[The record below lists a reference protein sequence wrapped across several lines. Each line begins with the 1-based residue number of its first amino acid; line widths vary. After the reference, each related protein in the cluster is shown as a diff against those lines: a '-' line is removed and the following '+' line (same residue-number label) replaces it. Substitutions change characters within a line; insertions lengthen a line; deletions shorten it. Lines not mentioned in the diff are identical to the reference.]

1 MFEVGHVLVTDEL
14 LDAPFACNLS
24 ACLGGCCVQGD
35 SGAPLEDEERQRLE
49 EALPRVWKDLR
60 PRALETIAQHGVWE
74 ETEPS
79 RYATTC
85 VDDAECVFV
94 IYEGPVAKCALQKA
108 HQEGRIDF
116 PKPIS
121 CHLYPVRIKTYGS
134 QEVINYEKIPLC
146 DPARK
151 HGCRT
156 DVQLADFLREPLTRK
171 YGPSWYETFRQT
183 LQARRKALGRGAAP
197 QPQRDEDPPC

>member
-1 MFEVGHVLVTDEL
+1 MFAIDNILVTDEL
-14 LDAPFACNLS
+14 LDAPFACNLG

-35 SGAPLEDEERQRLE
+35 AGAPLEEEERRQLE
-49 EALPRVWKDLR
+49 EALPRVRKYLR
-60 PRALETIAQHGVWE
+60 PEALEIITQHGVWE
-74 ETEPS
+74 ETEPG

-94 IYEGPVAKCALQKA
+94 IYDGPVAKCALQKA
-108 HQEGRIDF
+108 HLEGRLDF

-121 CHLYPVRIKTYGS
+121 CHLYPVRVETYGS

-146 DPARK
+146 DPGRK

-156 DVQLADFLREPLTRK
+156 DVQLADVLREPLTRK

-183 LQARRKALGRGAAP
+183 LQARREALERTSGP
-197 QPQRDEDPPC
+197 QPK